1 MKANLY
7 LEENNI
13 MARVIMD
20 DYKPSGRGKKTSQGM
35 GRNTKFSH
43 KGSKKRYVKRY
54 KGQGK

>member
-1 MKANLY
+1 
-7 LEENNI
+7 

>member
-1 MKANLY
+1 MKT
-7 LEENNI
+7 
-13 MARVIMD
+13 R
-20 DYKPSGRGKKTSQGM
+20 SGVVDHMPNCGSRGKKTSQGM